1 MLFFPTLSCAVTS
14 RLPVSVIRR
23 EKRTFATIVAG
34 MLPDKLAVTL
44 FVAKNTQGFAGRD
57 FVPCFKL
64 IPVLVLTH
72 CFY

>member
-1 MLFFPTLSCAVTS
+1 MLFFPTLSCALTS

-23 EKRTFATIVAG
+23 EKRTFANIVVG

-44 FVAKNTQGFAGRD
+44 LVAKKTQGFAGRGS
-57 FVPCFKL
+57 VPYFEL
-64 IPVLVLTH
+64 IRVVVLIH